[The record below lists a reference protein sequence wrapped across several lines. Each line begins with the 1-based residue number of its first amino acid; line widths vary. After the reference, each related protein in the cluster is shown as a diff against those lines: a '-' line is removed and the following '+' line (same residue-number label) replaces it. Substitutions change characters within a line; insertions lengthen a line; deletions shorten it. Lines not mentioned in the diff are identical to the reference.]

1 MVEGFVVLKNCI
13 YYGGNE
19 TNVALPFKE
28 IEDTELSTAKA
39 EDAKKHEIL

>member
-1 MVEGFVVLKNCI
+1 VVEGFVVLKNCI

-19 TNVALPFKE
+19 TKVALPFKE
-28 IEDTELSTAKA
+28 IEDSELSTAKA